1 LLRHLNKS
9 EDAVRLARESKS
21 IEGSK
26 LVANYFSD
34 LGQFD
39 TAIQFLVISL
49 CYQEAFDLAKS
60 SGNIQIYS
68 AALEAS
74 IDSQDHNKI
83 NLNND
88 NSQQQKEAAFTQLA
102 EYFRN
107 EGNVLEAGKFSGFSK
122 HYRTVD
128 FKCLHKYDL
137 VWAT

>member
-1 LLRHLNKS
+1 
-9 EDAVRLARESKS
+9 
-21 IEGSK
+21 
-26 LVANYFSD
+26 
-34 LGQFD
+34 
-39 TAIQFLVISL
+39 
-49 CYQEAFDLAKS
+49 LAKS